1 MSNLRNILASAG
13 CMIVNSFF
21 DTNMA
26 LYPDTALYKNH
37 ATEVLTSLNFRFR
50 DPKTGT
56 GLFCSNLIVTTLS
69 SYYGQIQ
76 GVVDVRDIH
85 HLMYFC
91 NEGPI
96 GAIALSLASVSPFTI
111 SKLV

>member
-13 CMIVNSFF
+13 CTIVNSFF

-26 LYPDTALYKNH
+26 LYPDTASRKNH
-37 ATEVLTSLNFRFR
+37 ATEVLTSLNFLFR

-56 GLFCSNLIVTTLS
+56 GLFHSDLIITTLS

-85 HLMYFC
+85 HSMYFC
-91 NEGPI
+91 DEGPI
-96 GAIALSLASVSPFTI
+96 GSPF
-111 SKLV
+111 SLNMPK

>member
-13 CMIVNSFF
+13 CTIVNSFF
-21 DTNMA
+21 VTNTA
-26 LYPDTALYKNH
+26 PYPDTASRKNH
-37 ATEVLTSLNFRFR
+37 AMEVLASLDFLFR

-56 GLFCSNLIVTTLS
+56 GLFRSDLIVTTLS

-76 GVVDVRDIH
+76 GAVDVQDIH
-85 HLMYFC
+85 HSMYFC
-91 NEGPI
+91 DEGPI
-96 GAIALSLASVSPFTI
+96 GAIALSLASISPFTI

>member
-13 CMIVNSFF
+13 CTIVNSFF

-26 LYPDTALYKNH
+26 LYPDTVSCKNH
-37 ATEVLTSLNFRFR
+37 AMEVLASLDFLFR
-50 DPKTGT
+50 DSRTGT
-56 GLFCSNLIVTTLS
+56 GLFHSDLVVTTLS

-76 GVVDVRDIH
+76 GAVDVRDIRH
-85 HLMYFC
+85 SMYFC
-91 NEGPI
+91 DEGPI